1 MKSNSAP
8 VPYQAALSYGSDHLV
23 DPFAVEYLG
32 SAYQSLQCQNAVLQQ
47 QIQTLRQCQ
56 ENKYFQASE
65 RSYLQE
71 VTKYDTEQV
80 AIFPDGKAY
89 IIKQN
94 STGVSHTVTKPLS
107 NCTGFSAHYAVDSR
121 DGTRFIE
128 TQYTLPNGTNSGFMV
143 TLDKFKVNTVFQ
155 EFSKSGGTLC
165 CGKDGPR
172 FLFTLI
178 SQLLSEQA
186 PHVIPMSGWNLSKEH
201 VWFFYQSKGE
211 KNMYDKPIFYS
222 ASLESSAQMMLSAI
236 KGTAILKS
244 RLPEEM
250 QPTKLFSLISENNS
264 IPTELSVDCKP
275 TDFSRQIREQRDKL
289 LLYVHGEAAGPQT
302 DAGKYRLTGNI
313 RLMLNETQKGVLCR
327 TLYLILSHKVT
338 PLLRENTLP
347 VQAERISASP
357 TGESIA
363 ITWNDMI
370 SLVKSNPDE
379 FDDRIRRAY
388 QNAYE
393 ALEDSR
399 VQKDASLLSAV
410 SEIIC
415 WVVSLRVPEWEKEIR
430 SSFKE
435 SLSQYFFWWET
446 LSDSTVP
453 DTFRDTL
460 YSAARKGAVHFQE
473 IRNVNRSYNKETDI
487 LYDDGSFYVTSTL
500 LKNLI
505 REFMPQFLPAD
516 VLSIL
521 ADARILSKSLVKTL
535 TFSANSSRN
544 YRFRK
549 INRSFVKKPGC
560 RDIINVEKEALL

>member
-1 MKSNSAP
+1 M
-8 VPYQAALSYGSDHLV
+8 
-23 DPFAVEYLG
+23 
-32 SAYQSLQCQNAVLQQ
+32 
-47 QIQTLRQCQ
+47 
-56 ENKYFQASE
+56 
-65 RSYLQE
+65 
-71 VTKYDTEQV
+71 
-80 AIFPDGKAY
+80 
-89 IIKQN
+89 
-94 STGVSHTVTKPLS
+94 
-107 NCTGFSAHYAVDSR
+107 
-121 DGTRFIE
+121 
-128 TQYTLPNGTNSGFMV
+128 
-143 TLDKFKVNTVFQ
+143 
-155 EFSKSGGTLC
+155 
-165 CGKDGPR
+165 
-172 FLFTLI
+172 
-178 SQLLSEQA
+178 
-186 PHVIPMSGWNLSKEH
+186 
-201 VWFFYQSKGE
+201 
-211 KNMYDKPIFYS
+211 
-222 ASLESSAQMMLSAI
+222 
-236 KGTAILKS
+236 
-244 RLPEEM
+244 
-250 QPTKLFSLISENNS
+250 
-264 IPTELSVDCKP
+264 
-275 TDFSRQIREQRDKL
+275 
-289 LLYVHGEAAGPQT
+289 
-302 DAGKYRLTGNI
+302 
-313 RLMLNETQKGVLCR
+313 
-327 TLYLILSHKVT
+327 
-338 PLLRENTLP
+338 
-347 VQAERISASP
+347 QAERISASP

-379 FDDRIRRAY
+379 FDARIRHAY
-388 QNAYE
+388 QNSYE

-415 WVVSLRVPEWEKEIR
+415 WVASLRVPEWEKEIR

-453 DTFRDTL
+453 DTFRDAL

-473 IRNVNRSYNKETDI
+473 IRSVNRSYNKETDI

-535 TFSANSSRN
+535 TFSTNSSRN